1 MLGKEEKLM
10 YRRVPERVPAEV
22 TEMGDI
28 DGSTYSKL
36 EGKIGQH

>member
-22 TEMGDI
+22 TEMGILMDPHSVNWR
-28 DGSTYSKL
+28 GR
-36 EGKIGQH
+36 